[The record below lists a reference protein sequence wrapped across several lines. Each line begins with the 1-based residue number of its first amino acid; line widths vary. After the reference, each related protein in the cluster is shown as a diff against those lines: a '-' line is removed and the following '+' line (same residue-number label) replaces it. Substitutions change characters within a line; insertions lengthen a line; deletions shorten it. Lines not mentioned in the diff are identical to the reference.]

1 MAFFSDVLTAA
12 IASWEASASAL
23 PASDPQFILL
33 TKLIAEGK
41 LALGNLGSGG
51 GASAPDIG
59 NAVNGT
65 PITGQSLESGGA
77 GTTGWLASLRKAIT
91 DRLPVSLGAKTGSTS
106 FSVVPAS
113 DGFPITNTGVGLP
126 ADSAAT
132 SNTGT
137 FSLVS
142 FIKRYLAS
150 VNAPKT
156 SVRVPFS
163 TSGDNTI
170 INAPASGQRIVITAM
185 RVQNLTDVATTVL
198 IKNGASTTISGIRTT
213 VDGTGFDDDYSYGN
227 EIRLSDATALIM
239 NLSAANSHS
248 TSIRYYLETVATGL
262 PA

>member
-1 MAFFSDVLTAA
+1 MAYPTNVDAK
-12 IASWEASASAL
+12 IALLEAQLEADLANGLNSSVIE
-23 PASDPQFILL
+23 ILE
-33 TKLIAEGK
+33 KLKNIR
-41 LALGNLGSGG
+41 LVGSGGGGG
-51 GASAPDIG
+51 GASASDIG

-65 PITGQSLESGGA
+65 PINGQSLEAGGT
-77 GTTGWLASLRKAIT
+77 GNTGWLASIRKAIT
-91 DRLPVSLGAKTGSTS
+91 DRLPASLGAKTGAGSI
-106 FSVVPAS
+106 SVVPAS
-113 DGFPITNTGVGLP
+113 DGFPVTNTGVGLP

-137 FSLVS
+137 FGLVA

-156 SVRVPFS
+156 SVRVLFS
-163 TSGDNTI
+163 TSGDNPI
-170 INAPASGQRIVITAM
+170 INAPSAGQRIVITAM

-198 IKNGASTTISGIRTT
+198 IKNGASTTMSGIRTT

-239 NLSAANSHS
+239 NLSAANAHS